1 MEILILVI
9 QRLSGLPGPEMC
21 CSGHECGCQG
31 LPTEPP
37 LCYGLQLCIVGGE
50 SGPKARPMQYEWAE
64 NLRNDCK
71 RWNIS
76 FFMKQMCSI
85 YGEHKGKD
93 LPPDLN
99 IREFPEVKA

>member
-1 MEILILVI
+1 
-9 QRLSGLPGPEMC
+9 
-21 CSGHECGCQG
+21 
-31 LPTEPP
+31 
-37 LCYGLQLCIVGGE
+37 
-50 SGPKARPMQYEWAE
+50 MQYEWAE

-76 FFMKQMCSI
+76 FFMKQMGSV